1 MKQWNSDKKI
11 WKTFSSKQS
20 LQEVFNVKE
29 FIELLKKSQINDFGN
44 ICITF
49 EPNKILEFRF
59 VKEGNTITFDSGI
72 LESGRSEYNIIIISI
87 KFYDEV
93 SEKINVII

>member
-44 ICITF
+44 IFITF
-49 EPNKILEFRF
+49 EPNEILEFRF
-59 VKEGNTITFDSGI
+59 VKESNTITFDSGI
-72 LESGRSEYNIIIISI
+72 LDSGRSEYNIIIIFI

-93 SEKINVII
+93 SEKK